1 MRITLGVEISME
13 SLFVLTRLVKKVN
26 TLQRVASVGITSAGN
41 RNKNV
46 IYKEILATLCK
57 VSTRD
62 TINYSA
68 SAQSSSSEDEVSSA
82 PSSSSSSRA
91 KMSRTLNCRFPL

>member
-1 MRITLGVEISME
+1 ME

-26 TLQRVASVGITSAGN
+26 TLQRVARVGITSAGN

>member
-1 MRITLGVEISME
+1 ME

-68 SAQSSSSEDEVSSA
+68 SAQSSSEDEVSSA

-91 KMSRTLNCRFPL
+91 KMSRTLNWRFPL

>member
-1 MRITLGVEISME
+1 MRITLDVEISME

-62 TINYSA
+62 TI
-68 SAQSSSSEDEVSSA
+68 QLFCIC
-82 PSSSSSSRA
+82 PIIICIRA
-91 KMSRTLNCRFPL
+91 C

>member
-91 KMSRTLNCRFPL
+91 KMSRTLNWRFPL

>member
-13 SLFVLTRLVKKVN
+13 SLFALTRLVKKVN

-68 SAQSSSSEDEVSSA
+68 SAQSSSASESVES
-82 PSSSSSSRA
+82 SSSSSSRA
-91 KMSRTLNCRFPL
+91 KMSRTLNWRFPL

>member
-68 SAQSSSSEDEVSSA
+68 SSQSSSASDAVESSS
-82 PSSSSSSRA
+82 SSSSSSRA
-91 KMSRTLNCRFPL
+91 KMSRTLN

>member
-1 MRITLGVEISME
+1 ME

-46 IYKEILATLCK
+46 IYKETLATLCK